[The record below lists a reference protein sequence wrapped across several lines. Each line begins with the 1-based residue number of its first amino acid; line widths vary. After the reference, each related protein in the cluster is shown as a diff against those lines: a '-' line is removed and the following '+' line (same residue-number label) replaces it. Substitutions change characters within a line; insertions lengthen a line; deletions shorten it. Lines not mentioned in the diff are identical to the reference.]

1 MTKHYTPEELVEG
14 FSQLHTLPEVYL
26 RIKAIADDPKSQ
38 ANDLVRELSMDPALT
53 ARVLRVVNSP
63 LYGMNGKVE
72 TLLSAVSVLGTR
84 AIHDLV
90 LATSVT
96 GMLVRRT
103 VGELDLR
110 DHWRLSLTI
119 GLLAR
124 AIAQSLRLLD
134 KDRMFVE
141 GLLSRMGEVV
151 IHERIGA
158 VARVVYRHAQTK
170 GLPLHHSQ
178 RNFLGCHYGEV
189 GAALLRRW
197 RLPEQICNG
206 IDRYLEPSQ
215 AGEAA
220 DIAILRLAAN
230 LASSMGERPDEE
242 VLNDIVPTAGLD
254 LNAAR
259 LVEIMDTSRE
269 ELETVLQVVIPAAIS
284 AA

>member
-158 VARVVYRHAQTK
+158 VASVVYRHAQTK

-197 RLPEQICNG
+197 RLPEQLCNG
-206 IDRYLEPSQ
+206 IDRYLEPPQ

-230 LASSMGERPDEE
+230 LASSMGERPDED
-242 VLNDIVPTAGLD
+242 VLNDIVHTAGLD